1 MHSRFFE
8 IVADPPSL
16 RCYFSSKFFILC
28 DHHVSLQLKIF
39 AEKHWSYLVEREGGS
54 WERGDGGGEGWWW
67 GGEIYGDKTLL
78 IKTIYKFLR
87 FFFFFFC
94 ISFSSTHLRNWK
106 LKGWSSHLI
115 LNTRI
120 NVNCLKKKNKTTE
133 MKRLTLIDRSM
144 NEISYGSK
152 VWNQL
157 AFHIITVWWELLLA
171 NR

>member
-39 AEKHWSYLVEREGGS
+39 TEKHWSYLVERERERG
-54 WERGDGGGEGWWW
+54 ERGDGGGEGWCW

-87 FFFFFFC
+87 FFFFFF
-94 ISFSSTHLRNWK
+94 L
-106 LKGWSSHLI
+106 HLI
-115 LNTRI
+115 FIYPPSQLKIKGLKQSLNSKHKDK
-120 NVNCLKKKNKTTE
+120 CQLFKEKKQNNWDETFNT
-133 MKRLTLIDRSM
+133 DR
-144 NEISYGSK
+144 
-152 VWNQL
+152 
-157 AFHIITVWWELLLA
+157 
-171 NR
+171 